1 MGTSMAWLA
10 LVSAGLL
17 DVAWALAVKQA
28 DSYTR
33 PGWTRL
39 SLILLAA
46 FVYLLGR
53 AMQVLPLGRAY
64 VVWSSIGAAGTVL
77 LGILIFREPVTPM
90 RITALA
96 LIIGDVVM
104 LRSPPTA

>member
-1 MGTSMAWLA
+1 MSTSMAWLA
-10 LVSAGLL
+10 LVLAGLL
-17 DVAWALAVKQA
+17 DVAWALSVKQA
-28 DSYTR
+28 DSHTR
-33 PGWTRL
+33 PGWTGL

-46 FVYLLGR
+46 FVYLLGW
-53 AMQVLPLGRAY
+53 AMQALPLGTAY

-96 LIIGDVVM
+96 LIIGGVVM
-104 LRSPPTA
+104 LRSPSTA